1 MKYQLLVSTTVYI
14 RPYYYHPHFTEED
27 VLLISA
33 PTKFSCLVSP
43 EPIEPGWV
51 WFRSQAKLYLLI
63 REWKGLSKHP
73 PWKAIGWSCFIEGV
87 EFSQVGAGALLRYQL
102 WLSVSADPSRH
113 LDLSSVSELKSWA
126 QELWSQGS
134 GVRLL
139 HAALG
144 PSETRGSTKDNR
156 KVRLFFFCC
165 CSGALFISLEL
176 LMGFAGYRC
185 FLW

>member
-63 REWKGLSKHP
+63 REWKGMSKHP

-134 GVRLL
+134 GVRLQRG
-139 HAALG
+139 ALW
-144 PSETRGSTKDNR
+144 PSQPGGRTRQNI
-156 KVRLFFFCC
+156 KVGLFFFFFVQV
-165 CSGALFISLEL
+165 LFL
-176 LMGFAGYRC
+176 FP
-185 FLW
+185 